1 MITTKQIGRNVFSL
15 AAAEGINKLISF
27 LIFAYLARVL
37 GSSGFGQYSF
47 AQAVLA
53 YFLLPVSMGLNLIGS
68 REIAKDPQVIPHY
81 VNHLFSIRVVVSL
94 TSFLLLCVLIYF
106 MDKDEAVKQVLFYLG
121 FTLFA
126 SAITLDWFFQG
137 MEKMQYIAYT
147 NTLKQVLALALIL
160 IWVNEPAHLPRV
172 GVFQSLSTGI
182 AFMWALGVYIKWQAA
197 PKFIFDWSIWK
208 DLLKQALP
216 IGVAMVLTT
225 FYYNFDTILLSYL
238 KNDAIVGWYSGA
250 YRIALT
256 LALPAAVVFNAY
268 LPALSRHKQDEQ
280 AEQIVNKYIK
290 TQFYLGI
297 PLGFACFL
305 LAPQI
310 ILFVF
315 GPQYVHSILPLKFL
329 AWNVLF
335 VFITASFGHPLMAWG
350 FQKQFTK
357 VIAAGAAVNLVL
369 NVLLIPKFGMIGA
382 AVATLAGE
390 VSVFTG
396 AYFQFQKQIRIP
408 LFKYAM
414 RPLAASLIMSVG
426 IYFCLQK
433 FDNLFL
439 PSLMGMILYGAT
451 LYFFESRNTSS
462 PQA

>member
-1 MITTKQIGRNVFSL
+1 MTIAKQIGRNVFSL

-68 REIAKDPQVIPHY
+68 REIARDPQTVPYY
-81 VNHLFSIRVVVSL
+81 VNHIFSIRALVSL
-94 TSFLLLCVLIYF
+94 ISFFLLCVLISF

-121 FTLFA
+121 FTIFA
-126 SAITLDWFFQG
+126 SAIALDWFFQG
-137 MEKMQYIAYT
+137 VEKMQYIAFT
-147 NTLKQVLALALIL
+147 NTLKQILALSLIL
-160 IWVNEPAHLPRV
+160 IWVNSPGHLPRV
-172 GVFQSLSTGI
+172 GIYQSLSTGV
-182 AFMWALGVYIKWQAA
+182 AFLWAMAVYIKWNGR
-197 PKFIFDWSIWK
+197 PRFVFDWPVWK

-225 FYYNFDTILLSYL
+225 LYYNFDTLMLSYM
-238 KNDAIVGWYSGA
+238 KNDAIVGWYNGA

-268 LPALSRHKQDEQ
+268 LPALSRYKQDEQ
-280 AEQIVNKYIK
+280 AGLIVNKYIK

-305 LAPQI
+305 LAPKI

-315 GPQYVHSILPLKFL
+315 GPQYFHSILPLKFL

-335 VFITASFGHPLMAWG
+335 VYITASFGHPLLAWG
-350 FQKQFTK
+350 LQNQFTK
-357 VIAAGAAVNLVL
+357 VIALGAVVNLLL
-369 NVLLIPKFGMIGA
+369 NVLLIPEFGMMGA

-390 VSVFTG
+390 AAVFTG
-396 AYFQFQKQIRIP
+396 AYLQFQKQIQVP
-408 LFKYAM
+408 LLKYAL
-414 RPLAASLIMSVG
+414 RPLAASLIMSLG
-426 IYFCLQK
+426 IYFSLQK

-439 PSLMGMILYGAT
+439 PSLTGMLLYGGT
-451 LYFFESRNTSS
+451 LYFLEFRKTQSS
-462 PQA
+462 